1 MVSLSVE
8 EIKIRY
14 PNNLRYHYMGKL
26 VIEHLYKEYEK
37 DKIVIRDINLRIDD
51 GEFFV
56 LLGPSGCGKTT
67 LLNIIAGIESAT
79 SGKVYIDDQD
89 CTIIPSQKRNIAVV
103 FQNYSLY
110 PNMTV
115 LSFSIPYS
123 NAFCDTLE
131 ISSFLAQIA

>member
-1 MVSLSVE
+1 
-8 EIKIRY
+8 
-14 PNNLRYHYMGKL
+14 MGKL

-56 LLGPSGCGKTT
+56 LLGHSGCGKTT

-89 CTIIPSQKRNIAVV
+89 CRDVRRAQSER
-103 FQNYSLY
+103 
-110 PNMTV
+110 
-115 LSFSIPYS
+115 S
-123 NAFCDTLE
+123 NSAE
-131 ISSFLAQIA
+131 V

>member
-1 MVSLSVE
+1 
-8 EIKIRY
+8 
-14 PNNLRYHYMGKL
+14 MGKL

-79 SGKVYIDDQD
+79 SGKSAMLKKRQEGNQAEVITYADKANERLRKRYLTLVLRNKKAHNKAVTAVARELACFIWGMM
-89 CTIIPSQKRNIAVV
+89 TGNIPG
-103 FQNYSLY
+103 FY
-110 PNMTV
+110 PV
-115 LSFSIPYS
+115 
-123 NAFCDTLE
+123 
-131 ISSFLAQIA
+131 

>member
-1 MVSLSVE
+1 
-8 EIKIRY
+8 
-14 PNNLRYHYMGKL
+14 MGKL

-79 SGKVYIDDQD
+79 SGKSGRSDYV
-89 CTIIPSQKRNIAVV
+89 CG
-103 FQNYSLY
+103 
-110 PNMTV
+110 
-115 LSFSIPYS
+115 
-123 NAFCDTLE
+123 
-131 ISSFLAQIA
+131 